1 MNQHP
6 PIWREGQSRQ
16 RLTLCFRSLV
26 IGALL
31 GGGLS
36 ILATLAGLYWA

>member
-6 PIWREGQSRQ
+6 PIWRESESRP
-16 RLTLCFRSLV
+16 RFTLCFRSLV

-36 ILATLAGLYWA
+36 ILSMLAGLLWA